1 MQDLEGTAKMID
13 VRKSHAFDD
22 AFDVDDLRQSK
33 RNIKY
38 LKINRAKIVLK

>member
-13 VRKSHAFDD
+13 VRKSDAFDD
-22 AFDVDDLRQSK
+22 AFDVDDAHQSK